1 MTTILFCD
9 MKVLFQMIRRAL
21 LCVVMSLVEHLTIH
35 HGMNPIDQVSLSLI
49 HESPAFHFFDC
60 DLSASG
66 LLLHFVPGTAFG
78 SDRNVP
84 PVTLTAQ
91 LSAQG
96 TD

>member
-1 MTTILFCD
+1 MTTILFSD
-9 MKVLFQMIRRAL
+9 MKVLFQMILRAL
-21 LCVVMSLVEHLTIH
+21 LCLMMSLAEH
-35 HGMNPIDQVSLSLI
+35 DQVSLSLI
-49 HESPAFHFFDC
+49 HESPAFHFFDY

-66 LLLHFVPGTAFG
+66 LSLHFVPGTAFG

-84 PVTLTAQ
+84 LVTLTAQ